1 MRCAVKRTPATYA
14 QVLAHGADVGEV
26 EALRQ
31 GSEAAFR
38 SLVDRYHA
46 TLLRVATTWMRDA
59 SLAEEVVQQTW
70 VEVLES
76 TSPFEARSTVRTWL
90 CGICINTA
98 RARMRKERRTVPM
111 SALGAE
117 GDPSVEAAPEP
128 AVDLARFYPPDSHWA
143 GHWYVFP
150 NPWPDTPEDLARS
163 AELRARLLAA
173 IDALPE
179 AQREVVV
186 LRDVE
191 GFSGEEVCNLLGLSA
206 TNHRVLLH
214 RARSKLRVLLEDLFD
229 KSRSP

>member
-1 MRCAVKRTPATYA
+1 VNRKPSTYA
-14 QVLAHGADVGEV
+14 QVLVHGTDLGEV
-26 EALRQ
+26 QALRL

-38 SLVDRYHA
+38 SLVERYNG
-46 TLLRVATTWMRDA
+46 TLLRVARTWVRDA
-59 SLAEEVVQQTW
+59 SVAEEVVQQTW

-117 GDPSVEAAPEP
+117 RDPSGDAAPEP
-128 AVDLARFYPPDSHWA
+128 AVDPSRFYPPDSHWA
-143 GHWYVFP
+143 GHWYAFP
-150 NPWPDTPEDLARS
+150 NPWPASPEDLARS
-163 AELRARLLAA
+163 AELRTRLLAA
-173 IDALPE
+173 IDVLPE
-179 AQREVVV
+179 PQREVIV

-206 TNHRVLLH
+206 TNQRVLLH

-229 KSRSP
+229 KSRSS

>member
-1 MRCAVKRTPATYA
+1 VNRTTSSHARVVPSGPDA
-14 QVLAHGADVGEV
+14 GDVQ
-26 EALRQ
+26 ALRE

-38 SLVDRYHA
+38 SLVERYNS
-46 TLLRVATTWMRDA
+46 TLTRLARTLVRDA
-59 SLAEEVVQQTW
+59 SVAEEVVQQTW
-70 VEVLES
+70 VEMLES
-76 TSPFEARSTVRTWL
+76 TSSFEARSTVKTWL

-117 GDPSVEAAPEP
+117 GDASSEAA
-128 AVDLARFYPPDSHWA
+128 VDPSRFYPPDSHWA

-150 NPWPDTPEDLARS
+150 NPWPDDPEDSARS
-163 AELRARLLAA
+163 TELKARLLAA
-173 IDALPE
+173 IDTLPE

-206 TNHRVLLH
+206 TNQRALLH

-229 KSRSP
+229 LSRSS

>member
-1 MRCAVKRTPATYA
+1 LHGRAVDRTPASYA
-14 QVLAHGADVGEV
+14 QVLAHGSDVGEV
-26 EALRQ
+26 QALRQ

-38 SLVDRYHA
+38 CLVERHNP
-46 TLLRVATTWMRDA
+46 TLLRVARTLVRDA
-59 SLAEEVVQQTW
+59 SIAEEVVQQTW

-98 RARMRKERRTVPM
+98 RARLRKERRTVPM
-111 SALGAE
+111 SALG
-117 GDPSVEAAPEP
+117 DPSGATPEP
-128 AVDLARFYPPDSHWA
+128 AVDPSRFYPPDSHWA
-143 GHWYVFP
+143 GHWYTFP
-150 NPWPDTPEDLARS
+150 NPWPDNPEVSARS
-163 AELRARLLAA
+163 AELRKRLVAA

-179 AQREVVV
+179 PQREVLV

-206 TNHRVLLH
+206 TNQRVLLH

-229 KSRSP
+229 TSRST